1 MPSSEQTLQTHLDAT
16 TPLICIQTF
25 EEARVLAY
33 MKAYIS
39 AQFVEHRT
47 KGHLWFWSLTE
58 GLQLLSAPLGSAEQV
73 DSSMRRELQKNNIDL
88 ENDPKSGL
96 PRCTRADMMQV
107 LTAAINHLKMGIGA
121 VDGAAETDAVHTWVF
136 ADGTQ
141 FLTKGNAYPMQ
152 RKLRDFYQYA
162 MDSSATHR
170 CIILDPNFESPDR
183 MDKVMS
189 VIRWDLPNR
198 EAIRRLI
205 DEWKTRLDVDLPIGM
220 SYDRMIDALLG
231 LSAHEICRVF
241 QLSVAVKGTFTP
253 EFALKEKED
262 IIQKSGLLRHY
273 SSIGG
278 LDKIGGL
285 ENLKSWLAVRRNA
298 FGERARAFG
307 LNIPKGVMVAG
318 VAGTGK
324 TLVAKC
330 IGAAWGMP
338 VLHLDVGSLMNS
350 YLGESEG
357 RLRKALAVA
366 DAMAPCVLFVDEAEK
381 AFGGSGGERD
391 GGTGGRLL
399 GTWLTW
405 MNDHESEVF
414 TVMTA
419 NRVWSLPPEF
429 LRAGRF
435 DAVFFVDLPNLKERE
450 AILRVHL
457 QNRNRNAD
465 DKTQFPDL
473 SRVANL
479 LEGYTGAE
487 IEGVVNAAM
496 FIAFNSTTPL
506 NQDALISC
514 ASSVVPLSITMGEEI
529 EKLREWGKARAIT
542 ASASS
547 ATEAT
552 TSVPPVGTGL
562 KKVFRRPGQV

>member
-1 MPSSEQTLQTHLDAT
+1 MPTSEQTLETHLDAT
-16 TPLICIQTF
+16 TPLICIQTY
-25 EEARVLAY
+25 EESRVLAY
-33 MKAYIS
+33 LRTYIS
-39 AQFVEHRT
+39 AQFMQHRRRD
-47 KGHLWFWSLTE
+47 HLWFWSLTE
-58 GLQLLSAPLGSAEQV
+58 GLQLLACPMGSADQV
-73 DSSMRRELQKNNIDL
+73 DTSMRRELQKSNVEL
-88 ENDPKSGL
+88 ENDSKTGLPKS
-96 PRCTRADMMQV
+96 PRADMMQV
-107 LTAAINHLKMGIGA
+107 LSAAIGHLKTGTNAQEG
-121 VDGAAETDAVHTWVF
+121 VAETEAVHTWVF

-162 MDSSATHR
+162 MESGATHR
-170 CIILDPNFESPDR
+170 CIILDPNFEPPDR

-205 DEWKTRLDVDLPIGM
+205 DEWKLRLSVDLPIGVT
-220 SYDRMIDALLG
+220 YDRLIDALLG
-231 LSAHEICRVF
+231 LSAHEIGRVF

-273 SSIGG
+273 SSVGG
-278 LDKIGGL
+278 MDRIGGL
-285 ENLKSWLAVRRNA
+285 ENLKTWLATRRNA
-298 FGERARAFG
+298 FGERARDFG

-366 DAMAPCVLFVDEAEK
+366 DAMAPCCLFVDEAEK

-435 DAVFFVDLPNLKERE
+435 DAVFFVDLPNQKERE

-457 QNRNRNAD
+457 RSRKRDAD
-465 DKTQFPDL
+465 DKTNFPDL
-473 SRVANL
+473 SRVAGA

-487 IEGVVNAAM
+487 IEGVVNSAM
-496 FIAFNSTTPL
+496 FVAFNATKPL
-506 NQDALISC
+506 NQDALLSC
-514 ASSVVPLSITMGEEI
+514 ATSIVPLSITMGEEI
-529 EKLREWGKARAIT
+529 EKLREWGKARAVP
-542 ASASS
+542 ASATSLTESS
-547 ATEAT
+547 AP
-552 TSVPPVGTGL
+552 VPPVGSGAL
-562 KKVFRRPGQV
+562 KKVFRRPG